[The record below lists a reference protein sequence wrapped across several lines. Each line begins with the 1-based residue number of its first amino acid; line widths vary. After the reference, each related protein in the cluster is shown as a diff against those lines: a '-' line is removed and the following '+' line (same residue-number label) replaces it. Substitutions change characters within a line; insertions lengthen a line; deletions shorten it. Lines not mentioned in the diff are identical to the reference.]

1 MLRVRAYLQAARVHH
16 YVKNGFVWLPAIFG
30 HKLLDREA
38 CYRSVCAFAAFSLV
52 ASAIYVMNDL
62 RDRLEDRHH
71 PKKCHRPIA
80 SGEISVAEARVFAMV
95 LIGSGTVLSLATL
108 PASFL
113 AIVGAYALLNL
124 AYSFRLKSMAIM
136 DILCIAIGF
145 VLRIFGGGIA
155 ADVLISHWLVVMTFL
170 MALFLG
176 LTKRRDDL
184 VTRAES
190 ETWNRT
196 SLEGY
201 NLEFIS
207 LGITVLSSV
216 IIVAYILYTVSP
228 EIVRFHHNRNLYLSG
243 GWVIVGILRY
253 LQRIFV
259 YRETGSPVTL
269 LFNDR
274 VLQLILSGWLIHCI
288 FMLYGRNLVS

>member
-1 MLRVRAYLQAARVHH
+1 MRRLRAYLQAARVHH
-16 YVKNGFVWLPAIFG
+16 YVKNGFVWLPVIFG
-30 HKLLDREA
+30 HKLLDATA
-38 CYRSVCAFAAFSLV
+38 CYRSFCAFAAFCLV

-71 PKKCHRPIA
+71 PQKRLRPIA
-80 SGEISVAEARVFAMV
+80 SGDISITEARMFAFWLLLSGGV
-95 LIGSGTVLSLATL
+95 LAGITL
-108 PASFL
+108 PAPFL
-113 AIVGAYALLNL
+113 AILGGYVLLNL

-155 ADVLISHWLVVMTFL
+155 ADVSISHWLVVMTFL

-184 VTRAES
+184 VTRAAS
-190 ETWNRT
+190 DTWNRT

-216 IIVAYILYTVSP
+216 IVVAYILYTVSP
-228 EIVRFHHNRNLYLSG
+228 EIVQIHHSRNLYLSG

-269 LFNDR
+269 LFSDR
-274 VLQLILSGWLIHCI
+274 ILQLILAGWLIHSI
-288 FMLYGRNLVS
+288 LMLYGRSLVW

>member
-1 MLRVRAYLQAARVHH
+1 MLRLRAYLQAARVHH
-16 YVKNGFVWLPAIFG
+16 YVKNGFVWLPVIFG
-30 HKLLDREA
+30 HKLLDGA
-38 CYRSVCAFAAFSLV
+38 AFYRSFCAFAAFCLV

-71 PKKCHRPIA
+71 PQKRFRPIA
-80 SGEISVAEARVFAMV
+80 SGDISVPKARIFALLLLVSGGV
-95 LIGSGTVLSLATL
+95 LAGITL
-108 PASFL
+108 PASFF
-113 AIVGAYALLNL
+113 AILGGYVLLNL

-155 ADVLISHWLVVMTFL
+155 ADVFISHWLVVMTFL

-184 VTRAES
+184 VTRAAS

-207 LGITVLSSV
+207 LGITVFSSV

-228 EIVRFHHNRNLYLSG
+228 EIVQIHKTRNLYLSG
-243 GWVIVGILRY
+243 GWVIIGILRY

-259 YRETGSPVTL
+259 YRENGSPVTL
-269 LFNDR
+269 LFSDR
-274 VLQLILSGWLIHCI
+274 ILQLILAGWLIHSI
-288 FMLYGRNLVS
+288 LMLYGRSLA